1 MLPMAAVVV
10 LLGACQ
16 EAPQPVEPIAPAPS
30 HAPGNKPGG
39 RIAFTSDR
47 DGNFEIYV
55 MNADGTAL
63 TRLTDAP
70 DNFLPS
76 WSPSG
81 KQIAFT
87 SNRDGNNEIYI
98 VNADGTRWT
107 NVTLHP
113 SNDTQPDWAR

>member
-1 MLPMAAVVV
+1 MAAVVV

-47 DGNFEIYV
+47 DGNFEISV
-55 MNADGTAL
+55 M
-63 TRLTDAP
+63 
-70 DNFLPS
+70 
-76 WSPSG
+76 
-81 KQIAFT
+81 
-87 SNRDGNNEIYI
+87 
-98 VNADGTRWT
+98 NADGTRWT